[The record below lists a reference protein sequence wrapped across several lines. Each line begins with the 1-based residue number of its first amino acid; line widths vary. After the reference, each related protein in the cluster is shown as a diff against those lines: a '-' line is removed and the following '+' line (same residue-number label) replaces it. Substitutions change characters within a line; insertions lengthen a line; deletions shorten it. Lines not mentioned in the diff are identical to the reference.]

1 MFHSTEYLLDARTR
15 KRDTTDSGT
24 VSHVSTVDLNSI
36 IGEMSSSEVD
46 VMRFLLPPLCH
57 LSADEKMRKILID
70 NEGLALL
77 SKYFFQQWKV
87 WNGSA
92 KSDVELCESETCL
105 VTLLGIFLNFVVTE
119 DKLAV
124 SSEFREIGWH
134 AVISVPL
141 LFSSKANVVIQF
153 NLVLLGLLFLRSHVK
168 HNITFKTEELSQFLK
183 TAICILK
190 EARPVHDGGDQ
201 CVERSRTQM
210 AARCKEVWTD
220 IAELWFLG
228 LQVVSVLSSSLPV
241 MRELLKESGW
251 IEEIVTHLNTNSFN
265 QELTKD
271 EKDALLDLARK
282 VNDMKC

>member
-1 MFHSTEYLLDARTR
+1 MLYSTEYLLDARTR

-24 VSHVSTVDLNSI
+24 ASHVSTVDLNNI
-36 IGEMSSSEVD
+36 IEEMSSSKVD
-46 VMRFLLPPLCH
+46 IMRFLLPPLCH

-70 NEGLALL
+70 NQGLALL

-92 KSDVELCESETCL
+92 KNDVELCESETCL

-119 DKLAV
+119 DKLTV

-134 AVISVPL
+134 AVTSVPL
-141 LFSSKANVVIQF
+141 LFSSKTNVVIQF

-168 HNITFKTEELSQFLK
+168 HNITFNTEELSKFLK
-183 TAICILK
+183 TSICILK
-190 EARPVHDGGDQ
+190 EARPVHEGQ
-201 CVERSRTQM
+201 CIEHSTTQM

-251 IEEIVTHLNTNSFN
+251 IEGIVTHLNTNSFN
-265 QELTKD
+265 QELSKD

>member
-1 MFHSTEYLLDARTR
+1 MLYSTEYLLDARTR

-24 VSHVSTVDLNSI
+24 ASHVSTVDLNNI
-36 IGEMSSSEVD
+36 IEEMSSSKVD
-46 VMRFLLPPLCH
+46 IMRFLLPPLCH

-70 NEGLALL
+70 NQGLALL

-92 KSDVELCESETCL
+92 KNDVELCESETCL

-119 DKLAV
+119 DKLTV

-134 AVISVPL
+134 AVTSVPL
-141 LFSSKANVVIQF
+141 LFSSKTNVVIQF

-168 HNITFKTEELSQFLK
+168 HNITFNTEELSKFLK
-183 TAICILK
+183 TSICILK
-190 EARPVHDGGDQ
+190 EARPVHEDQ
-201 CVERSRTQM
+201 CIEHSTTQM

-251 IEEIVTHLNTNSFN
+251 IEGIVTHLNTNSFN
-265 QELTKD
+265 QELSKD